1 LYHRKHVGKTIEWI
15 GVDISARRALMQ
27 IEVRLFATFR
37 EGRSKKEFLD
47 MVEGCTVEDAL
58 KQLSIAVEDVAILL
72 VNGRDGKFNNVLV
85 DGTVLS
91 VFPPVGGG

>member
-1 LYHRKHVGKTIEWI
+1 
-15 GVDISARRALMQ
+15 MQ

-37 EGRSKKEFLD
+37 EGRNKKEFLD
-47 MVEGCTVEDAL
+47 MVEDSTVEDAL